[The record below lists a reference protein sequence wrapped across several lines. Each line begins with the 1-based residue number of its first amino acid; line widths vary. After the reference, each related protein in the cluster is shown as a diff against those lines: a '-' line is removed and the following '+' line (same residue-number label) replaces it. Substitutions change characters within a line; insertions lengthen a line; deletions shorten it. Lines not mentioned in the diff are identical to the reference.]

1 MKFMLTIGAITVA
14 LMGIFVLQNMDVVR
28 VDFLIWSVEAS
39 RAIIYLVI
47 LLIGIFIGWLGKM
60 LKML

>member
-1 MKFMLTIGAITVA
+1 MRFMLTIGAITLA

-39 RAIIYLVI
+39 RAIIYLMI
-47 LLIGIFIGWLGKM
+47 LLIGIFIGWLGKTF
-60 LKML
+60 KML